1 MCDQEFGGEMSTEMI
16 EDAAQVGLVLHQ
28 FRKEEFEATI
38 TKAKSIAQLLDEID
52 LEKEK
57 ICAMESEYD
66 PRIFHFAH
74 QQLSVIESDLKHQ
87 LYSLQRLRGDLE
99 RHDVI
104 QLEKDRSY
112 QERCRETERLSK
124 VIQFFIPYILICTIY
139 LRHSQEMAISKQAK
153 TFNTDR
159 SNRFEELGPT

>member
-1 MCDQEFGGEMSTEMI
+1 MSTEMATEMATEMI
-16 EDAAQVGLVLHQ
+16 EDAVQINLALHA
-28 FRKEEFEATI
+28 FRKEEFEETI
-38 TKAKSIAQLLDEID
+38 TKAKSIAQLLEEID

-74 QQLSVIESDLKHQ
+74 QQLSVIESDLRHQ

-104 QLEKDRSY
+104 QLKKDRSY
-112 QERCRETERLSK
+112 QERCRESERLSK

-139 LRHSQEMAISKQAK
+139 LRHSQEAAISKQAK
-153 TFNTDR
+153 TFNT
-159 SNRFEELGPT
+159 NRFEELGPA

>member
-1 MCDQEFGGEMSTEMI
+1 MATETL
-16 EDAAQVGLVLHQ
+16 EDAAQIGLALNA
-28 FRKEEFEATI
+28 FRKEEFEQTI
-38 TKAKSIAQLLDEID
+38 VKAKSIAQLLEEID
-52 LEKEK
+52 QEKEK

-74 QQLSVIESDLKHQ
+74 QQLSVIESDLRHQ

-112 QERCRETERLSK
+112 QERCRETERLNR
-124 VIQFFIPYILICTIY
+124 VVQFFIPYILICTIY
-139 LRHSQEMAISKQAK
+139 LRHNQEMAISRQVSKQAIK
-153 TFNTDR
+153 F
-159 SNRFEELGPT
+159 S